1 MGNSGQEVH
10 SKWSHVKDVAGGVH
24 SRNPMSVAV
33 RVRKKFRDIDPSV
46 PVLKI
51 DTVEEQMNDL
61 LAQERLVAE
70 LSAFFGVSV
79 S

>member
-1 MGNSGQEVH
+1 
-10 SKWSHVKDVAGGVH
+10 
-24 SRNPMSVAV
+24 MSVAV
-33 RVRKKFRDIDPSV
+33 RDRKELRDIDPSL

-70 LSAFFGVSV
+70 LSAFFGRKRLVNLSITHNFGPADETP
-79 S
+79 